1 MAKVNWTFQALED
14 LDEIGERLS
23 GNSSK
28 YASYIVELC
37 FERGNYLSNFPK
49 MGRVVPELRVN
60 SIREIIVKNYRII
73 YSVIDIENVEILT
86 VRHSSRPLSDS
97 DF

>member
-23 GNSSK
+23 LNSSK
-28 YASYIVELC
+28 YASYIVDLC
-37 FERGNYLSNFPK
+37 FERGNYLKNFPK
-49 MGRVVPELRVN
+49 MGRVVPELGVE

-73 YSVIDIENVEILT
+73 YSIVGIESVEILT
-86 VRHSSRPLSDS
+86 VRHSSRPLADS